1 MKKNL
6 LINNYKSS
14 SEDKKNIDILSKN
27 TLIYGFG
34 SLLNRLINLLIITIF
49 TRYLTPD
56 EYGVLAMLA
65 LFTMLVQPIVTMGL
79 DSAMGPI
86 YFEIDTSINKSKVI
100 WSVFIMLVISV
111 SILLISSLFNNN
123 FLFKIINLPIV
134 HESLII
140 YSLIGSSLL
149 VLATPFVQ
157 RIQFENNAKTYIYIT
172 LISLLIN
179 IIVSIYSLIYLNL
192 GILAIILGQISGNTL
207 HFILFFLFGI
217 KGLKPIIDF
226 KMMNNLIRRGIL
238 LIPSFFSLFI
248 ILHSN
253 KYILEYLLGLHTVG
267 LYTIGFNFGMAISV
281 LTGGFVSA
289 WYTFFMRYINRQQ
302 DAQKLFPL
310 IFIFYSF
317 LIGLF
322 CIFFFLYAK
331 PIIFI
336 LTDEQFHESYK
347 IIGLIA
353 FGNFLQIYFNLFLPG
368 LYYKKDTRIISL
380 IMVVTALVSLPITYF
395 FTFYFGIFGAA
406 IGFVIGNLIMPFLT
420 YLWIFL
426 NRDKYIKIIY
436 EWNRVFCF
444 FCISIIVLYLNSI
457 ISVQSLNDE
466 LIKSTFFSLIAIMIV
481 IIQFNKIEKQLFLK
495 LIM

>member
-1 MKKNL
+1 MKNKLIINFYKN
-6 LINNYKSS
+6 
-14 SEDKKNIDILSKN
+14 SEQNKNINILGKN

-34 SLLNRLINLLIITIF
+34 SLLNRIINLIIIIIS

-56 EYGVLAMLA
+56 QYGVLAMLA
-65 LFTMLVQPIVTMGL
+65 LFTMLVQPIFTMGL
-79 DSAMGPI
+79 DVVMGPI
-86 YFEIDTSINKSKVI
+86 YFEIDTSFNKSKAV
-100 WSVFIMLVISV
+100 WSVFI
-111 SILLISSLFNNN
+111 ILLISVSFLLVFSFINNN
-123 FLFKIINLPIV
+123 LLSKIINLPIIY
-134 HESLII
+134 ESLII

-149 VLATPFVQ
+149 ILATPFVQ
-157 RIQFENNAKTYIYIT
+157 RIQFENNAKTYIYVT
-172 LISLLIN
+172 FTSLVIN

-192 GILAIILGQISGNTL
+192 GILAIIFGQISGNAL

-217 KGLKPIIDF
+217 KGIKPIIDF

-253 KYILEYLLGLHTVG
+253 KYILEYLLGLHSVG
-267 LYTIGFNFGMAISV
+267 LYTIGLNFGMAISV

-289 WYTFFMRYINRQQ
+289 WYTFFMGYINCQQ

-317 LIGLF
+317 LTGLF

-368 LYYKKDTRIISL
+368 LYYNKDTRFISL

-395 FTFYFGIFGAA
+395 FILYYGIYGAA
-406 IGFVIGNLIMPFLT
+406 IGFVIGNLIMPSLT

-436 EWNRVFCF
+436 EWNRVFYF
-444 FCISIIVLYLNSI
+444 FCISIIILYLNSI
-457 ISVQSLNDE
+457 ISVQSLIEE
-466 LIKSTFFSLIAIMIV
+466 LIKSIFFSVIAIMTV
-481 IIQFNKIEKQLFLK
+481 IIQFKKNEKQLLVK